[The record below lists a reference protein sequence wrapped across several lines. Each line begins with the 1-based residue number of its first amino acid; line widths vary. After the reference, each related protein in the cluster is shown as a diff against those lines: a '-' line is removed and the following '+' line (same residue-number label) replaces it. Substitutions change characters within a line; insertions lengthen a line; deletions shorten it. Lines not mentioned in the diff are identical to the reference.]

1 MTTTELLGV
10 AATLA
15 GILMA
20 VSPAL
25 QIRRMRKTGSSRD
38 YSLLYASLLCVGFV
52 LWLAYG
58 WALGNPALI
67 VSNLASLSFMILT
80 IGVALTLRRGPRVD
94 AADTAPVENA
104 PPNA

>member
-10 AATLA
+10 MATLA

-20 VSPAL
+20 VSPVL

-38 YSLLYASLLCVGFV
+38 FSLLYATMLCIGFV

-58 WALGNPALI
+58 WALGNPALL

-80 IGVALTLRRGPRVD
+80 IGVALTLRRARRPD
-94 AADTAPVENA
+94 ATETAPIENA

>member
-1 MTTTELLGV
+1 MTTTEMLGV
-10 AATLA
+10 LATLA

-20 VSPAL
+20 ISPVL

-38 YSLLYASLLCVGFV
+38 FSLLYATMLCIGFI

-58 WALGNPALI
+58 WALGNPALL

-80 IGVALTLRRGPRVD
+80 IGVALTLRRGRGPD